1 MRIEEIWARRRFVFM
16 DGAMGTELQK
26 RGLQPGQKPELAAL
40 AAKMP
45 GQRCFVR
52 TPAQWDGMQG
62 SYLQPFGMV
71 KWYDR
76 EKGALWGEETQG
88 YMGLGFD

>member
-1 MRIEEIWARRRFVFM
+1 MP
-16 DGAMGTELQK
+16 
-26 RGLQPGQKPELAAL
+26 RGLAAL
-40 AAKMP
+40 AARMP

-71 KWYDR
+71 KWFDR
-76 EKGALWGEETQG
+76 EKERLWQSDKKA
-88 YMGLGFD
+88 YLGLGFD